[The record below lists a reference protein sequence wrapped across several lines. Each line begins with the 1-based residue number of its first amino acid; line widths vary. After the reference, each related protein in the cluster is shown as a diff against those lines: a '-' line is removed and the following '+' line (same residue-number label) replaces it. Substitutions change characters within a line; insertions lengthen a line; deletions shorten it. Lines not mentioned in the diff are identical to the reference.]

1 MISNRSIVRVH
12 GTYHLSR
19 SKKKLK
25 NDGQLIER
33 SQEEIDWYRLVKF
46 LLTVL
51 VLMYGM
57 YGNEREG

>member
-1 MISNRSIVRVH
+1 MISNRPIVRVH
-12 GTYHLSR
+12 GTYYLSR
-19 SKKKLK
+19 SEKKLK